1 MEQLVRTVL
10 LITLVIHNALKMEK
24 ICLKVCLHYYLKRL
38 KSKRLCD
45 EPLCLNQRF

>member
-24 ICLKVCLHYYLKRL
+24 NMSLSVLTLLPK
-38 KSKRLCD
+38 
-45 EPLCLNQRF
+45 EA